1 MPEPKG
7 SDVRTLAV
15 RVSPD
20 FHALLTTVAGVD
32 EMSLTDLM
40 MKALENHVATRRE
53 APDFK
58 AKVQQAIEEAEA
70 QVARTKATLLGT
82 LPEAATGEA
91 STDAPTTGRGRR
103 KGEAPAKAGGF
114 PAPRVE
120 GGFRR
125 LPLHSPTLPDW
136 WRYWPANR

>member
-32 EMSLTDLM
+32 EMSLADLM
-40 MKALENHVATRRE
+40 MKALENHVASRRE

-82 LPEAATGEA
+82 LPEAAPAGEA
-91 STDAPTTGRGRR
+91 STDAPATSRGRR
-103 KGEAPAKAGGF
+103 KDEASG
-114 PAPRVE
+114 
-120 GGFRR
+120 
-125 LPLHSPTLPDW
+125 
-136 WRYWPANR
+136 